1 MSPQCN
7 SNMAVRSSSSL
18 HVRQA
23 SDLSLR
29 PPSKRPRLQQQQHF
43 NSPSSPVSSRHLR
56 RGSSPD
62 LLDTTIEP
70 AVSPKPITVRAATNS
85 PLSTAAVPP
94 LRASRRPRLV
104 SSATTTATT
113 SSYNHAPPSPP
124 PSSNKPRTPHIKHR
138 NEAAYATP
146 ALLRE
151 SPDPLD
157 TISPAPAVSSRP
169 RPSATRYPRQHQQQ
183 NKAENT
189 RTDNR
194 TASQTSPRNIRRS
207 SIPSAPQASDPA
219 VQANPTR
226 ERRSLRSHDTGTK
239 LRSELASYFPNYEK
253 LISLEPQE
261 RGMLCCSRCMST
273 SI

>member
-1 MSPQCN
+1 
-7 SNMAVRSSSSL
+7 MAVRSSSSL

-29 PPSKRPRLQQQQHF
+29 PPSKRPRLQQQQQHF

-85 PLSTAAVPP
+85 PLPTAAVPP

-104 SSATTTATT
+104 SSSTTTATT

-169 RPSATRYPRQHQQQ
+169 RPSATRYPRQQQQ
-183 NKAENT
+183 PQPQPQQSKAENT

-194 TASQTSPRNIRRS
+194 NSSQASAKKTRRS
-207 SIPSAPQASDPA
+207 SLPAASQASDPA
-219 VQANPTR
+219 VQASPTR

-239 LRSELASYFPNYEK
+239 LRSELASYFPNYEN

-261 RGMLCCSRCMST
+261 RGIAVPGACLR
-273 SI
+273 I